1 MRENYSSY
9 NVELQEKFK
18 HLQDFINSIG
28 IISVIA
34 GGIYLLFWIGA
45 VNDNFILQQGKAI
58 FDPLANL
65 FFANDTSVDVY
76 KNTGF
81 ALIFAMAPMVLISY
95 LLDKTKDSLIK
106 QNNRKNEKIYQRKKI
121 EEEKRYATRYDG
133 IKMYSICLSIDY
145 ESKNGVKNENK
156 TKLNNV
162 IYPKIKTTLKL
173 LEPQS
178 FVSLSDVLIFSS
190 DNFKNY
196 DKIYDTILKELSQIK
211 QNIEKNY
218 NLKLVPSMTTDA
230 YSSNFKLNNVRQHH
244 FEIQSFNFK
253 NRAVSSATFA
263 NKYKHLKHNKYA
275 GIPIGE
281 YAYFR
286 DGTTGTYELNVIHKN
301 LNYTLS
307 QKT

>member
-28 IISVIA
+28 IISVVA

-65 FFANDTSVDVY
+65 FFANDTSVDIY